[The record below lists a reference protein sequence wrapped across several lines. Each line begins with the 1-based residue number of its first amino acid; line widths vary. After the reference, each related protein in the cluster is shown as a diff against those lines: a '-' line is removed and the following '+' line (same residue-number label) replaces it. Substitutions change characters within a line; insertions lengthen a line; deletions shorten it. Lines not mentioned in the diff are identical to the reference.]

1 MARRRTLAP
10 EEAALWQAVAAST
23 RPMRPDRKGTAHGTL
38 PPPTAPSSPDPAA
51 RPAGVPVPIPPF
63 RVGALAPPIAA
74 RHDLAPTIADRLAD
88 APLRMDRKA
97 FVAMMRGRSD
107 PEARLDLHGLTL
119 SEAQPRLARF
129 VLSAQ
134 AEGRRLILVITG
146 KGRPCDPGAPM
157 PVRVGALRHAVPQ
170 WLSLPPLAQAVLQVA
185 PAHRRHG
192 GEGALY
198 VYLRRMRAS

>member
-1 MARRRTLAP
+1 MPRRRTLGP

-23 RPMRPDRKGTAHGTL
+23 RPLRPGQPPRPPETA
-38 PPPTAPSSPDPAA
+38 PPPTPAAPDPAPA
-51 RPAGVPVPIPPF
+51 RPAPVPPF
-63 RVGALAPPIAA
+63 RVGALAAPPPL

-97 FVAMMRGRSD
+97 FVAMVRGRTE

-119 SEAQPRLARF
+119 AAAQPRLVRF
-129 VLSAQ
+129 VLTAQ
-134 AEGRRLILVITG
+134 AEGRRLVLVITG
-146 KGRPCDPGAPM
+146 KGRPFDPGAPM
-157 PVRVGALRHAVPQ
+157 PVRIGALRHAVPQ
-170 WLSLPPLAQAVLQVA
+170 WLSMPPLAGAVLQVA

-198 VYLRRMRAS
+198 VYLRRPR